1 MSFIDKM
8 KNLLGIP
15 TEDDFEYEEDM
26 PIVTNNKND
35 DIYYDEQ
42 PKKANKVVSLNTTG
56 LNAPQIVLKKPEK
69 FEEASSIADHLNDK
83 MTVVLNLETTTE
95 EVSRRLIDFLSGVAY
110 ANGGQVQRVSNR
122 TFIITSSNVDVMG
135 DLIDEI
141 ESSGVYY

>member
-8 KNLLGIP
+8 KNVLGIP

-56 LNAPQIVLKKPEK
+56 VNAPQIVLKKPER

-95 EVSRRLIDFLSGVAY
+95 DVSRRLIDFLSGVAY

>member
-8 KNLLGIP
+8 KNVLGIP

-42 PKKANKVVSLNTTG
+42 PKKASKVVSLNTTG
-56 LNAPQIVLKKPEK
+56 INAPQIVLKKPER

-95 EVSRRLIDFLSGVAY
+95 DVSRRLIDFLSGVAY